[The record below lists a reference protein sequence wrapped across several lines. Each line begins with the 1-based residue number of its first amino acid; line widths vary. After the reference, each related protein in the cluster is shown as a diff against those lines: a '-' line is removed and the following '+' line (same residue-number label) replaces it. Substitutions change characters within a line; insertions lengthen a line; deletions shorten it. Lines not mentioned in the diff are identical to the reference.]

1 MEHLFWSVAPWFLDG
16 PRRQVCLE
24 LAPITHV
31 LMAARFGKTIGT
43 RGLAA
48 CEKSSEC

>member
-1 MEHLFWSVAPWFLDG
+1 MEHLFRSVAPWFLDG
-16 PRRQVCLE
+16 PRQQVCLE

-31 LMAARFGKTIGT
+31 LMAVSFGKTSGT